1 MFAVT
6 KDFLGKPAPPG
17 YVAGLGRGATGFTT
31 RSDIGPAREA
41 ANAAKAVGNAA
52 GNANANADRFKDAEN
67 EEGLFS
73 GMAYGADDEEADQV
87 WTQIDAKMAQRRQGK
102 RKDEAANEEKE
113 PPIGEHLRDA
123 KRQLQTLT
131 ADEWEAIPDV
141 AQVAETAARAKRRR
155 ATANS
160 NNARLAQV
168 PDSALVGVLG
178 GGGAAMALD
187 PRSADGGAATD
198 LRALGQARDAVLRMK
213 LDSAAGQATTTR
225 NSADAAGYL
234 TSLATSSQSGVVGG
248 IGDVARARRLLK
260 SVTQASPTHAAGW
273 IAAARLEEADRK
285 PAQARAVIDEA
296 CTRCARSE
304 DVWLEAARL
313 HTTAGSG
320 SGSGS
325 GAAARAVL
333 GRAVRALP
341 QAVRL
346 WVAAADAEPS
356 SEGRRRVLRRALEH
370 VPGSVVLWKAAVGAE
385 PDPADARV
393 LLAHAVETV
402 GHSVDLWLA
411 LARLEPYASA
421 QRVLNRARRA
431 VPTSAEVWVAAARLE
446 EQCGSGDVALL
457 LRKAVASLAANG
469 AAPTRDAW
477 LAL

>member
-6 KDFLGKPAPPG
+6 KDFLGKLAPPG

-41 ANAAKAVGNAA
+41 ANAANAAKAAGNAS

-155 ATANS
+155 TATANG

-178 GGGAAMALD
+178 GAMAALD
-187 PRSADGGAATD
+187 PRSDGGAATD

-260 SVTQASPTHAAGW
+260 SPMGERS
-273 IAAARLEEADRK
+273 AAAASVLE
-285 PAQARAVIDEA
+285 RAVA
-296 CTRCARSE
+296 CQ
-304 DVWLEAARL
+304 
-313 HTTAGSG
+313 
-320 SGSGS
+320 
-325 GAAARAVL
+325 
-333 GRAVRALP
+333 P
-341 QAVRL
+341 QC
-346 WVAAADAEPS
+346 
-356 SEGRRRVLRRALEH
+356 
-370 VPGSVVLWKAAVGAE
+370 
-385 PDPADARV
+385 
-393 LLAHAVETV
+393 ET
-402 GHSVDLWLA
+402 LWLA
-411 LARLEPYASA
+411 LADCSKSDNKSA
-421 QRVLNRARRA
+421 DD
-431 VPTSAEVWVAAARLE
+431 AAAWGRGVLE
-446 EQCGSGDVALL
+446 RAFAANPASEAIVLAAVALEADAGQHARAVALL
-457 LRKAVASLAANG
+457 ERATSIKSGDGGGGSPRVWLKAAVLQRRLGNLQAALE
-469 AAPTRDAW
+469 AARRGRELFPNADGVTYKLWLIESQVHQQMGDAKTARQT
-477 LAL
+477 LALALAQSPRLSAELWISAAALDAAQEQGSARWW

>member
-41 ANAAKAVGNAA
+41 ANAANAA
-52 GNANANADRFKDAEN
+52 KAAGSASGNANANADRFKDAEN

-155 ATANS
+155 TATANG

-178 GGGAAMALD
+178 GAMAALD
-187 PRSADGGAATD
+187 PRSDGGAATD

-260 SVTQASPTHAAGW
+260 SVTQASPTHAAG
-273 IAAARLEEADRK
+273 
-285 PAQARAVIDEA
+285 
-296 CTRCARSE
+296 
-304 DVWLEAARL
+304 
-313 HTTAGSG
+313 
-320 SGSGS
+320 
-325 GAAARAVL
+325 
-333 GRAVRALP
+333 
-341 QAVRL
+341 
-346 WVAAADAEPS
+346 
-356 SEGRRRVLRRALEH
+356 
-370 VPGSVVLWKAAVGAE
+370 
-385 PDPADARV
+385 
-393 LLAHAVETV
+393 
-402 GHSVDLWLA
+402 
-411 LARLEPYASA
+411 
-421 QRVLNRARRA
+421 
-431 VPTSAEVWVAAARLE
+431 
-446 EQCGSGDVALL
+446 
-457 LRKAVASLAANG
+457 
-469 AAPTRDAW
+469 
-477 LAL
+477 